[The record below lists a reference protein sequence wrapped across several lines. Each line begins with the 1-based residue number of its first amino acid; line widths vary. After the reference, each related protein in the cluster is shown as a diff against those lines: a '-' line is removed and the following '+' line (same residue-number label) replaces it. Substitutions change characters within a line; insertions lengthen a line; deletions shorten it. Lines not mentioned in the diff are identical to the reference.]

1 MMLTP
6 RQIAAYLEFS
16 EQLDRIERANAL
28 WITATAAQGNEKTI
42 EATLKQLTRPH
53 GTKT

>member
-16 EQLDRIERANAL
+16 EQLDRTERADTL
-28 WITATAAQGNEKTI
+28 MLTAIGTQGDKQAIEK
-42 EATLKQLTRPH
+42 TLKQLS
-53 GTKT
+53 GSNASKT